1 MIGTRCAC
9 TDHLSTSTRIQVKS
23 AIRGPVS
30 GDPPGHGREAARGR
44 AGGEGT
50 GIRGGDRGGD
60 RKGVRGGDREGI
72 RKGPAAGTEERAGA
86 DGPTGLPKRSWWAVV
101 RRTAKEFQDDELS
114 DRAAAL
120 TYYGVLSLFPAI
132 LVLVSMLGV
141 VGQRATDKILDNIG
155 DLAPGPAR
163 DILRGRGRPVGRQ
176 RRYGRSAGDRRPVA
190 AVWSASGYVAAF
202 IRTSNAVYDLP
213 EGRPAWKVTPLRIAL
228 TLVLMVMLAASA
240 LIVVFTGPL
249 AERAGTTIGLGD
261 AAITMWNIAKWPVLL
276 VLVTLMIA
284 LLYWAAPNVRGRG
297 FRWVSPGGVL
307 AMLIWLA
314 ASAGF
319 AVYAANFGSY
329 NKTYGAL
336 AGADRLPGLALAH
349 QPRDPAGPRIRRG
362 TLPRTRH
369 HRGPLPDRRALR
381 RTPRHPQVAAP
392 PTGPT
397 RGPRTGHGRTGHDE
411 QDEQEL
417 RNPPPGRWR
426 RGNAG
431 PADADDGR
439 LRVRGGGGHPRDARA
454 VGGAAGALA
463 RPSPGRMAARGCPLP
478 GRRRRR
484 IGTRAVAEA
493 RPAPGG
499 GVEGTVTRAVA
510 EAERSPGRW
519 RRRGLHPGGEGTVT

>member
-1 MIGTRCAC
+1 MDEKRPEAERVGTEPDSGAKDGTR
-9 TDHLSTSTRIQVKS
+9 
-23 AIRGPVS
+23 
-30 GDPPGHGREAARGR
+30 
-44 AGGEGT
+44 T
-50 GIRGGDRGGD
+50 G
-60 RKGVRGGDREGI
+60 
-72 RKGPAAGTEERAGA
+72 AGTEEGTGV

-163 DILRGRGRPVGRQ
+163 DILRDAVVQLSDSGGTGGLLAIVGLL
-176 RRYGRSAGDRRPVA
+176 A

-213 EGRPAWKVTPLRIAL
+213 EGRPAWKVTPLRIGL

-261 AAITMWNIAKWPVLL
+261 AAIAVWNIAKWPVLL

-297 FRWVSPGGVL
+297 FRWVSPGGIV
-307 AMLIWLA
+307 ATLIWLA

-329 NKTYGAL
+329 NKTYGTL
-336 AGADRLPGLALAH
+336 AGAVVFLIWLWLTNLAILLGLEFDAELSRERAIAEGRSATDEPYVE
-349 QPRDPAGPRIRRG
+349 PRD
-362 TLPRTRH
+362 TRKWPS
-369 HRGPLPDRRALR
+369 RLRALR
-381 RTPRHPQVAAP
+381 
-392 PTGPT
+392 
-397 RGPRTGHGRTGHDE
+397 E
-411 QDEQEL
+411 
-417 RNPPPGRWR
+417 
-426 RGNAG
+426 
-431 PADADDGR
+431 
-439 LRVRGGGGHPRDARA
+439 ARA
-454 VGGAAGALA
+454 RTDTAP
-463 RPSPGRMAARGCPLP
+463 RGRDPLTK
-478 GRRRRR
+478 G
-484 IGTRAVAEA
+484 
-493 RPAPGG
+493 
-499 GVEGTVTRAVA
+499 
-510 EAERSPGRW
+510 
-519 RRRGLHPGGEGTVT
+519 